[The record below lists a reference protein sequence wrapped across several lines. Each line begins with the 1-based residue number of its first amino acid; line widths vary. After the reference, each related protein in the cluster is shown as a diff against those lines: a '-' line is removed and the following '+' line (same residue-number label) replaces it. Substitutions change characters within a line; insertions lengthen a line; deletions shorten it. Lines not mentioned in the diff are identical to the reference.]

1 MFLKLALAL
10 ILMVAPAMGQTLGP
24 GTQTK
29 KAGPA
34 SETKAVPW
42 LVTIIYELSV
52 KDLISE
58 LQAQGFSVT
67 PFDGVAESQLITNVA
82 SGLVMDPR
90 GHILGRLTNFRV
102 KLKPDWLTVITSD
115 GRRLK
120 PKSVEYDQASGYSV
134 LEIPELAIEPPRFA
148 SAATLSQPEEGL
160 RLLYQLPVWADA
172 ELSWAEG
179 ETVARRPSPV
189 ASGKKSASHQR
200 PATSDPSAEV
210 LTIQRSD
217 KGVGP
222 SMAIRVV
229 EDTISMAVGGLE
241 ALDAESLKKA
251 LLDIRRLNA
260 PDGCVVVN
268 REGEVI
274 GLMEFLNSA
283 KVMVKPIDALRSLAA
298 RMVTR
303 SQARRGWI
311 GVRLAEL
318 SLDEVRR
325 QFGPQAPCQPRLVVR
340 EVFADSPAAHIGV
353 KPDDGFCLFNG
364 QEVHT
369 LRELTQGLAQIPVGT
384 EIPVG
389 ILREGKVQQ
398 LKLRIEPRPKD
409 IASATRRRDEEQKS
423 EREWES
429 GRVGEWE
436 KNNPHSPIPPFPHS
450 SQAPRAAQLGIK
462 VERLTPS
469 LREFF
474 GVTGS
479 GGVLV
484 TEVRMDSRAGQ
495 AGLRAGDV
503 IVTVNGKRV
512 ASQTHLERLLNQ
524 VARPSKLILTVT
536 RHRQPLEVALD
547 AP

>member
-1 MFLKLALAL
+1 
-10 ILMVAPAMGQTLGP
+10 MVAPAMGQTLGP

-29 KAGPA
+29 KEGHTAQ
-34 SETKAVPW
+34 TKGVPW
-42 LVTIIYELSV
+42 LVTIVYELSV

-82 SGLVMDPR
+82 SGLVMDLR

-148 SAATLSQPEEGL
+148 SAVAFSQPADSL
-160 RLLYQLPVWADA
+160 RLLYQLPVWVDA
-172 ELSWAEG
+172 GLSWAES
-179 ETVARRPSPV
+179 EAVARRPSPV
-189 ASGKKSASHQR
+189 ASGKKPASHQR

-217 KGVGP
+217 QGVGP

-229 EDTISMAVGGLE
+229 EDAVSFALGEHE
-241 ALDAESLKKA
+241 ALDTENLKKA
-251 LLDIRRLNA
+251 LLDMRRLNA
-260 PDGCVVVN
+260 PDGSVVVN
-268 REGEVI
+268 QEGEVI
-274 GLMEFLNSA
+274 GLMEFLGSTKA
-283 KVMVKPIDALRSLAA
+283 MVKPIDSLRSLAA
-298 RMVTR
+298 RLVTR
-303 SQARRGWI
+303 SQARHGWI

-318 SLDEVRR
+318 PLDEVNRR
-325 QFGPQAPCQPRLVVR
+325 FGPEAPCKPRLVVR
-340 EVFADSPAAHIGV
+340 EVFPDSPAAHVGV
-353 KPDDGFCLFNG
+353 KPEDFFCRFNE
-364 QEVHT
+364 QEVQT
-369 LRELTQGLAQIPVGT
+369 LRELTHGLAQIPVGT
-384 EIPVG
+384 EIPIG
-389 ILREGKVQQ
+389 ILREGEVKQ
-398 LKLRIEPRPKD
+398 LKLRIEARPKY
-409 IASATRRRDEEQKS
+409 IAGQARRNDSIRDADRLQFQSDVGETAKRRVLPAT
-423 EREWES
+423 
-429 GRVGEWE
+429 GRV
-436 KNNPHSPIPPFPHS
+436 
-450 SQAPRAAQLGIK
+450 AQLGIK
-462 VERLTPS
+462 VERLTHS

-474 GVTGS
+474 GVTGA

-512 ASQTHLERLLNQ
+512 SSQAHLERLLNQ
-524 VARPSKLILTVT
+524 ASAPSKLSLSII
-536 RHRQPLEVALD
+536 RHRQPLEIVLD
-547 AP
+547 VP